1 MEMIPR
7 YQVMKA
13 IDSEEPFD
21 LVFIT
26 ADKRRGTGGK
36 IKEVKNWAKLSAAG
50 EDRLPGQYKVTA
62 AIKSRNP
69 GHFQHRTIN
78 IYNPN
83 NPAEHPLKVHW
94 RLMVFFNGKR
104 IIQ

>member
-1 MEMIPR
+1 MELIQR
-7 YQVMKA
+7 YEVMKA
-13 IDSEEPFD
+13 IDSGEPFD
-21 LVFIT
+21 LTFIT
-26 ADKRRGTGGK
+26 ADRRRGTGGK
-36 IKEVKNWAKLSAAG
+36 PKEVKGWAKLSAAD
-50 EDRLPGQYKVTA
+50 EERLPGQYRASKAVLL
-62 AIKSRNP
+62 RDP

-83 NPAEHPLKVHW
+83 NPAEHPQKVHW